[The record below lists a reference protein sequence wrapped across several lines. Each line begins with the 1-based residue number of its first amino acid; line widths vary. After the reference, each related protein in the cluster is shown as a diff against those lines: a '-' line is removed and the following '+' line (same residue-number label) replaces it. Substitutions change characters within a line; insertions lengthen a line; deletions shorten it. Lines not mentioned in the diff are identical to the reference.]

1 MIEKVF
7 TYTATDE
14 KVIERLIEEDVA
26 MINHVVLPIGDRL
39 PEHHSDSNV
48 FLVIVRG
55 TLSMQLGEQEAH
67 SYTNRVVQVPFHT
80 KMNIANGGQ
89 EPVEFF
95 IVKAPHPR
103 VYKE

>member
-1 MIEKVF
+1 MIETIF

-14 KVIERLIEEDVA
+14 KVIERLINEDVA
-26 MINHVVLPIGDRL
+26 MINHVVLPGGERL

-48 FLVIVRG
+48 FLIVVRG
-55 TLSMQLGEQEAH
+55 KLSMQLGEQEAH
-67 SYTNRVVQVPFHT
+67 VYSERVVQVPFHT
-80 KMNIANGGQ
+80 KMNITNGGD

-95 IVKAPHPR
+95 IVKTPHPR